1 MTYAELFAF
10 ASEHGLELNPDLEAK
25 FHRYAELL
33 AAWNEKMNLTSIT
46 EESEVIEKHFLDSL
60 TPVFTTSF
68 AGKSVADMGSGAG
81 FPGMV
86 FATAFPSCHVT
97 LMDATKKKFLFLE
110 ELKKELEL
118 SNVRFYVGRVEE
130 AKTMRES
137 FDIVTARGFAAA
149 RILLEV
155 GAPLVKVNGTVI
167 AMKGPRGEE
176 ELHEAL
182 GIEQRLALH
191 LRKKEELVMP
201 SGEKRINY
209 FFEKIH
215 PTKPC
220 YPRSWADIQKKPL

>member
-60 TPVFTTSF
+60 TPAFTTSF

-110 ELKKELEL
+110 ELKKDVEQIAISPDSVMVVKHKDGKFTVVEDGKP
-118 SNVRFYVGRVEE
+118 VMERVS
-130 AKTMRES
+130 A
-137 FDIVTARGFAAA
+137 D
-149 RILLEV
+149 EV
-155 GAPLVKVNGTVI
+155 K
-167 AMKGPRGEE
+167 KSDK
-176 ELHEAL
+176 L
-182 GIEQRLALH
+182 G
-191 LRKKEELVMP
+191 KK
-201 SGEKRINY
+201 
-209 FFEKIH
+209 
-215 PTKPC
+215 
-220 YPRSWADIQKKPL
+220 

>member
-1 MTYAELFAF
+1 MTYDELYDFA
-10 ASEHGLELNPDLEAK
+10 AKNGLELPSDLAAK

-33 AAWNEKMNLTSIT
+33 AEWNQKMNLTSIV

-60 TPVFTTSF
+60 TPAFVASF

-86 FATAFPSCHVT
+86 FALAFPSCHVT

-110 ELKKELEL
+110 ELKKELGIN
-118 SNVRFYVGRVEE
+118 NVRFYVGRVEE
-130 AKTMRES
+130 AKTLRES
-137 FDIVTARGFAAA
+137 FDIVTARGFAST

-176 ELHEAL
+176 ELREAL
-182 GIEQRLALH
+182 GTEKRLALH
-191 LRKKEELVMP
+191 LRKKEGLLMP
-201 SGEKRINY
+201 SREKRINY